1 NYNVTARND
10 GSWTVSPKDVIVT
23 ANGGRSVY
31 GESPANPGFTA
42 TGLVNDEDESVL
54 TGLANSFA
62 IVAMTDADT
71 YTLSVIGELTN
82 GNSSVTTR
90 NDGTWIVD
98 RKRLSIQADDASRFV
113 ASEDPPF
120 TATFTGLVNGDSPA

>member
-1 NYNVTARND
+1 SPKDVTVTANGGTSIYGDSPANPGFAATGLVNGQNEDALTGLASDFAITAATDADTYTLSVTGDLTNGNYNVTARND

-54 TGLANSFA
+54 TGLAN
-62 IVAMTDADT
+62 
-71 YTLSVIGELTN
+71 
-82 GNSSVTTR
+82 
-90 NDGTWIVD
+90 
-98 RKRLSIQADDASRFV
+98 
-113 ASEDPPF
+113 
-120 TATFTGLVNGDSPA
+120 